1 MNFKVNLRNAKQNGA
16 NIKNTTNMVLKI
28 CNTINQKG
36 NNTSSTPNP
45 QENNEKLV
53 VCFAA
58 T

>member
-28 CNTINQKG
+28 YNTINQKG
-36 NNTSSTPNP
+36 NNTLSTPNL
-45 QENNEKLV
+45 QQNNEKLV